1 MATYKL
7 QNTGADLDACIEK
20 VKQWGGSPTFS
31 DISEILNHNTR
42 KSTTLQKIV
51 NFNIDTAIVN
61 IVGSDE
67 GSTSDFGTC
76 IYFKRS
82 DGKIKTG
89 TYGGFSISVE
99 GNMITIDTGMIL
111 GIIDVY
117 FSIFGH

>member
-20 VKQWGGSPTFS
+20 VKQWGGNPAFSDVSAVVNYDIDTQGATFS
-31 DISEILNHNTR
+31 KTVDFTIDSAI
-42 KSTTLQKIV
+42 I
-51 NFNIDTAIVN
+51 NITGA
-61 IVGSDE
+61 E

-76 IYFKRS
+76 VYFKRS
-82 DGKIKTG
+82 DGEIKKG

-99 GNMITIDTGMIL
+99 KNMITIDTGMIV
-111 GIIDVY
+111 GVVDVY